1 MYASFNIC
9 NVWVYIITSTQVVQ
23 NEKENIHTPHCNFL
37 RRLSHNKLLQIFLWE
52 KWGRGNFF
60 WKHWEGRLMWKG
72 KFTYTY
78 TLLIIQC
85 LCNNYSSTQKIN
97 ETKVNNLRNKTHTC
111 FLIPMMKG
119 YELKVKHQVN
129 SRVSLI
135 KKGSKYWEHES
146 LKKQNMLVCFPEY
159 LQCLSVHNNFHTS
172 GKKMRKKICILL
184 VATLRRS
191 SHE

>member
-1 MYASFNIC
+1 MQCLSVHNNFHTSGKKMRKKIC
-9 NVWVYIITSTQVVQ
+9 ILLVATFLEDRRIISYYKYFCGK
-23 NEKENIHTPHCNFL
+23 NG
-37 RRLSHNKLLQIFLWE
+37 
-52 KWGRGNFF
+52 GRGIFF
-60 WKHWEGRLMWKG
+60 WKHWEGRLTWKG

-119 YELKVKHQVN
+119 YGLKVKHQVN

-135 KKGSKYWEHES
+135 KKGK
-146 LKKQNMLVCFPEY
+146 V
-159 LQCLSVHNNFHTS
+159 
-172 GKKMRKKICILL
+172 RK
-184 VATLRRS
+184 
-191 SHE
+191 